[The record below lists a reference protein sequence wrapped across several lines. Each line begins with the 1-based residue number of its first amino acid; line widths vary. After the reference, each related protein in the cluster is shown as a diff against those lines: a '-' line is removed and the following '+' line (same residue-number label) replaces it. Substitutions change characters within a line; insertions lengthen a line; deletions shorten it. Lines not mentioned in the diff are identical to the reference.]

1 METILIHLFPS
12 LRLVPPS
19 IGSQLEARKVEKQ
32 KLFFSVEQIA
42 DEFGVTQACIRRWI
56 LLRKLTV
63 VKLGR
68 LVRIPVAEADRLVRE
83 GTIPA
88 RERSYER

>member
-1 METILIHLFPS
+1 
-12 LRLVPPS
+12 
-19 IGSQLEARKVEKQ
+19 VEKQ
-32 KLFFSVEQIA
+32 RRFFSVEQLA
-42 DEFGVTQACIRRWI
+42 DELGVTQACIRRWI

-68 LVRIPVAEADRLVRE
+68 LVRIPVSEADRLVRE

-88 RERSYER
+88 RVQSGAR